1 MTKGAV
7 GETLQ
12 KGQKK
17 EKSSNEKMPR
27 NWQKRAGKLAAEQGE
42 NAEISARK
50 PLKIRKMPLTEH
62 SNMLRKYKFWKHY
75 RIY

>member
-17 EKSSNEKMPR
+17 SGNEKMPR
-27 NWQKRAGKLAAEQGE
+27 NCEKRTGESAAAQSE
-42 NAEISARK
+42 NVEISARK
-50 PLKIRKMPLTEH
+50 ALKVL
-62 SNMLRKYKFWKHY
+62 
-75 RIY
+75 